1 MSTTSDYSDQSLLF
15 EKFRIISCLKKDIFS
30 SVYVADHIYL
40 NKKIVLK
47 VLHTA
52 NLSDPAVLERFK
64 REAKILARLDHP
76 NIIRILDFGHSGSDF
91 YLSFEFFDSRNLR
104 DVLQDRVLDLNEKKN
119 IFVQLVQGISAA
131 HQTGIIHRDL
141 KPENLLI
148 NDQEQLKIADF
159 GLAQAL
165 DEMALTKKSSI
176 VGTPAYMSPE
186 QIRGE
191 TLTPQSDLFS
201 LGIVAY
207 EIFYG
212 ANPFVGHD
220 LNATFNT
227 ILGGELPRINMGAG
241 EHDEKI
247 EQIIMA
253 CLQRDRHKRIKSSG
267 EILEILDIEKSEVSR
282 RPWNDKMKNIKY
294 ALLGVI
300 LIILGVVWISKREK
314 GNIEKFKF
322 VDPWSS
328 GTFIDLTSKDT
339 LSLEQKISR
348 SGQEIGEYQNHSAA
362 GQGNFI
368 LIGTP
373 YTTVLI
379 DSQEIGQIPL
389 KNTVALSA
397 GIHHL
402 TLKHKDFPI
411 YSRSVEILAGEN
423 NILQISLDTLFGYLN
438 CQIYPWGELYL
449 DGLYKGQ
456 SPLLKPLI
464 LAPGKHSVTVN
475 NPVWPEFRDTIM
487 ISRKETTEYRI
498 NFEQINRLVT
508 VDTMRIP

>member
-15 EKFRIISCLKKDIFS
+15 EKFRVISCLKKDIFS

-76 NIIRILDFGHSGSDF
+76 HIIRILDFGHSGSDF
-91 YLSFEFFDSRNLR
+91 YLSFEFFDSCNLR
-104 DVLQDRVLDLNEKKN
+104 EILQDRVLDLNEKKN
-119 IFVQLVQGISAA
+119 IFVQLVQGIAAA
-131 HQTGIIHRDL
+131 HQAGIIHRDI
-141 KPENLLI
+141 KPENILI
-148 NDQEQLKIADF
+148 NDREQLKIADF

-165 DEMALTKKSSI
+165 DEMALTMKSSI

-212 ANPFVGHD
+212 ANPFVGPD
-220 LNATFNT
+220 INATFNT
-227 ILGGELPRINMGAG
+227 ILSGGLPRINTDAG
-241 EHDEKI
+241 EQDEKI
-247 EQIIMA
+247 EKIIMA
-253 CLQRDRHKRIKSSG
+253 CLQRDKRKRIRSSG
-267 EILEILDIEKSEVSR
+267 EILEILDVEKIEVSSW
-282 RPWNDKMKNIKY
+282 PWNDKMKIIKY
-294 ALLGVI
+294 ALPGIMLIMLGVI
-300 LIILGVVWISKREK
+300 WISIREK
-314 GNIEKFKF
+314 GNTEKFKF
-322 VDPWSS
+322 ADPWSS
-328 GTFIDLTSKDT
+328 GTFIDLSAKDT
-339 LSLEQKISR
+339 ISLEQKVSR
-348 SGQEIGEYQNHSAA
+348 SGQETGRYQNQSAA

-389 KNTVALSA
+389 KNTVSLSA
-397 GIHHL
+397 GLHHL

-411 YSRSVEILAGEN
+411 YSRSMEILAGEN

-449 DGLYKGQ
+449 DGIYKGQ
-456 SPLLKPLI
+456 TPLLKPLI
-464 LAPGKHSVTVN
+464 LAPGKHSLTVN
-475 NPVWPEFRDTIM
+475 NPAWPEFRDTIM
-487 ISRKETTEYRI
+487 IFRKETTEYRI

-508 VDTMRIP
+508 SDTVRIP